1 MKKVA
6 IILANGFEMVEA
18 LAPIDYLKRAGV
30 SIDVIGLATQTPVSS
45 HGITVTAD
53 IIHTR
58 ASINDYDAVIL
69 PGGMPGAKNLD
80 ESDFVR
86 DILASVNKKGGI
98 LAAICAAPMV
108 LGHRNLLM
116 GKRATCFP
124 GFEGE
129 LYGAIKLEENVVTD
143 GNVTTASGMP
153 AAMDFAKELTAILV
167 SHDAVKKIFG

>member
-1 MKKVA
+1 MKIA
-6 IILANGFEMVEA
+6 LLLADGFEELEA
-18 LAPIDYLKRAGV
+18 LTPLDVLRRAGADVDTIAIGDSTV
-30 SIDVIGLATQTPVSS
+30 SGS
-45 HGITVTAD
+45 HGIKVIAD
-53 IIHTR
+53 LL
-58 ASINDYDAVIL
+58 AAEADVNAYGAVIF

-80 ESDFVR
+80 ESTFTDKIINAV
-86 DILASVNKKGGI
+86 IKNGGH